1 MDYPNWGS
9 TEVVRFKN
17 IQALSHVYELE
28 NMNDKTEYLKKYQ
41 KNWDSVEKAKEIKPS
56 HQFPLPKLG
65 ASFVGESV

>member
-28 NMNDKTEYLKKYQ
+28 NMNDKTEYLKKY
-41 KNWDSVEKAKEIKPS
+41 
-56 HQFPLPKLG
+56 
-65 ASFVGESV
+65 